1 MCCILLLMLHTLH
14 LLLRS
19 IQMYLPAHQLL
30 RVLLPCLWLTN
41 SHLKTVGW
49 CVTKEQVPSTKM
61 NGGYPL
67 SGSKLRSCPLVC
79 LAQSSK
85 SLIGKDSDSQKLML
99 TLCFVA
105 NEYAF
110 LIRKDSDSQK
120 LVIIYWAKMAWNTF
134 SYYKGSTSYQPVRLA
149 GSYRCWFMKKYCW
162 LVCVREKYCSV
173 WKFTIVYDK
182 PQPNEQ
188 AD

>member
-49 CVTKEQVPSTKM
+49 CVTKEQVPSTRM
-61 NGGYPL
+61 HGGYPL

-85 SLIGKDSDSQKLML
+85 SLIRKDSDSQKLML
-99 TLCFVA
+99 TLWACSLVGAGAGLGWLVLVFC
-105 NEYAF
+105 E
-110 LIRKDSDSQK
+110 RKI
-120 LVIIYWAKMAWNTF
+120 L
-134 SYYKGSTSYQPVRLA
+134 LA
-149 GSYRCWFMKKYCW
+149 GWFGLAETNKRTCCILGYLKAIFY
-162 LVCVREKYCSV
+162 V
-173 WKFTIVYDK
+173 WHRWPIIVKSKVY
-182 PQPNEQ
+182 
-188 AD
+188 